1 MSSLAVVMRRV
12 VLIVMLAAAG
22 GAAWAWWRDRAD
34 PAVATDPPSWPPLE
48 PSQDPAPSTGA
59 PSTDTPGAAAATD
72 AGDQLWVAA
81 DAEGACPLTHPI
93 KAKESSGIYHV
104 EDGRMYARTKAD
116 RCYATA
122 DAAEQD
128 GYRRSKT

>member
-1 MSSLAVVMRRV
+1 MSSLAVVMRRA

-22 GAAWAWWRDRAD
+22 GAAWAWWRDRAE
-34 PAVATDPPSWPPLE
+34 PAVATDPPAWPPLE
-48 PSQDPAPSTGA
+48 PTPSGDAASAHDAAAPA
-59 PSTDTPGAAAATD
+59 DTPAAS
-72 AGDQLWVAA
+72 WVAA
-81 DAEGACPLTHPI
+81 DDEGACPLTHPV

-116 RCYATA
+116 RCYATT
-122 DAAEQD
+122 DAAEHD

>member
-1 MSSLAVVMRRV
+1 MSSLAVVLRRV

-48 PSQDPAPSTGA
+48 PSQDAAP
-59 PSTDTPGAAAATD
+59 
-72 AGDQLWVAA
+72 DQSWVAS

-122 DAAEQD
+122 EAAEQD